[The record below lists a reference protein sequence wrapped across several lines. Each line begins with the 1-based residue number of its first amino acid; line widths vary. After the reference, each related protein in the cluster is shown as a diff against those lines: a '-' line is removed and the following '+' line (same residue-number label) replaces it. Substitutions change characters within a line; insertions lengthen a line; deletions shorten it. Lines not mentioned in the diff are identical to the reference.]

1 MYQFCLISI
10 LTGSYFKGRRVFKST
25 SRAFAI
31 DIIVN
36 KVGLPTPLSIIF
48 TVSSDIPALV
58 ARFNCEIFILALS
71 THMFLASVS

>member
-36 KVGLPTPLSIIF
+36 KVGLPTPLSIKF
-48 TVSSDIPALV
+48 TLSSDIP
-58 ARFNCEIFILALS
+58 LS
-71 THMFLASVS
+71 LQDLTVKFFF